1 MKEIEILKMEITKF
15 ITSQMLQNEN
25 NGKQMMIRGLQLV
38 ISFSNVLK
46 LKITNGNGSNDNW
59 LEGNNNDH

>member
-46 LKITNGNGSNDNW
+46 LKITNGNGSNDN
-59 LEGNNNDH
+59 

>member
-1 MKEIEILKMEITKF
+1 
-15 ITSQMLQNEN
+15 
-25 NGKQMMIRGLQLV
+25 MMIRGLQLV